1 MIKHIVVWKLKDSAE
16 GASKKENALILKSKL
31 EGLKRSIKEVKHL
44 EVGFPMSDSVDTWD
58 VALYSEFE
66 NVEDLDV
73 YRKHPEHMKV
83 VELLNKI
90 QLERRLVD
98 YQV

>member
-16 GASKKENALILKSKL
+16 GSSKQENALILKSKL
-31 EGLKRSIKEVKHL
+31 EGLKQIKEVKKL
-44 EVGFPMSDSVDTWD
+44 EVGFPMSASVDAWD

-66 NVEDLDV
+66 NADDLKA
-73 YRKHPEHMKV
+73 YARHPEHLKV
-83 VELLNKI
+83 VEYLNKI
-90 QLERRLVD
+90 QLDRKMVD